1 MSIPASSIPLR
12 DRLAALSPRER
23 KFLFVGGVAL
33 LLFLVFL
40 LLPSSDEEE
49 PGVELADAPPAAAVA
64 PPPAPPPASFALS
77 TPPPP
82 PPPAAIAAPGTG
94 AAMVLRGVMGGGPSG
109 GAAIFAMPDGSQ
121 RLVRIGR
128 EIQPGMTLTGI
139 GISHATLSSGGG
151 ALRMELNKPGAVPV
165 AQAAPT
171 PAPTPAAVPA
181 APASAPDRQRETL
194 QYRTGLTPVKA
205 GGRTTGFAIKPGA
218 SLPMLERAGLRP
230 GDVLLAVN
238 GQPFD
243 REEKVVELAG
253 EIAGSYTA
261 EFEYERAGKR
271 MKSAVEINKRSL
283 R

>member
-1 MSIPASSIPLR
+1 MSVPGSSIPLR

-40 LLPSSDEEE
+40 LLPSSEEEE

-64 PPPAPPPASFALS
+64 PPSAPPPASFAS
-77 TPPPP
+77 PPPP
-82 PPPAAIAAPGTG
+82 PPPAAIAPAGTG
-94 AAMVLRGVMGGGPSG
+94 GAMALRGVMGGGPDG

-128 EIQPGMTLTGI
+128 ELQPGMTLTGV
-139 GISHATLSSGGG
+139 GISHATLSSSGG
-151 ALRMELNKPGAVPV
+151 AMRMELNKPGAVPV
-165 AQAAPT
+165 AQAAPA
-171 PAPTPAAVPA
+171 PEPTPTAVPA

-271 MKSAVEINKRSL
+271 MKSSVEINQRSPS
-283 R
+283 